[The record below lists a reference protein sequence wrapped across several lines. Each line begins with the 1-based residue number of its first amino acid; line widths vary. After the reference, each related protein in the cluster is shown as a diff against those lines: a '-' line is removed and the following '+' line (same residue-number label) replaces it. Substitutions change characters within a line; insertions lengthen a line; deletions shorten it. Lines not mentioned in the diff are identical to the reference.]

1 MLSKLLIL
9 IFRKDGFGFL
19 IAVHDPD
26 PSKIF
31 ESEPSSIQVCT
42 VMLKYANYTKDMQM
56 SIKGYL
62 DLSYPQVVGV
72 CVIHIQIYNQTG
84 LVSSVMTKLHTEIEY
99 KLHIFLQRGIL

>member
-9 IFRKDGFGFL
+9 IFPKDGFGFL

-42 VMLKYANYTKDMQM
+42 VMPKYANYTTDMQM

-62 DLSYPQVVGV
+62 DLSYLQVARI
-72 CVIHIQIYNQTG
+72 CVIHVQ
-84 LVSSVMTKLHTEIEY
+84 
-99 KLHIFLQRGIL
+99 GIIRLIL